1 MLAWLWEPSYNEL
14 FQVENQIAAQKAD
27 HQRYVRENEELTR
40 RLKKFVERLDN
51 DKSDLFQ
58 QLLEE
63 KRFVGRHTITIFTI
77 DVKELL
83 KKTDMD
89 PNDPKSY
96 RPIANLSVLSKLF
109 ERLVARQ
116 LLDYLNST
124 GLLPPSFLPS
134 YPWYQMV
141 WQGTQRSSQWE
152 NETTR

>member
-124 GLLPPSFLPS
+124 GLLPQLQSAYRAHHLCLC
-134 YPWYQMV
+134 
-141 WQGTQRSSQWE
+141 
-152 NETTR
+152 